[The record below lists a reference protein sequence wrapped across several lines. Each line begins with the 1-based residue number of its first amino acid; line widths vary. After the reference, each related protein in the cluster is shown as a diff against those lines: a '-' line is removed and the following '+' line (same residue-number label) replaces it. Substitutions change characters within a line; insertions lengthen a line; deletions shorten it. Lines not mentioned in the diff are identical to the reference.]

1 MIAPADFEFISA
13 LVKQKSGLTLGAGKE
28 YLVESRL
35 QAVAAT
41 AKCDDISGLVRAL
54 RGFPDAKLVKAV
66 CDAMT
71 TSETMFFR
79 DDAPFR
85 ELRETLIP
93 AAAAR
98 CRDAG
103 RPLRIWSAACST
115 GQEPLSI
122 AMTVLQSKATLG
134 TTPVEITASD
144 YSSVQLAR
152 ARSGVYNHFE
162 IQRGLPVGLLV
173 AHFQQIP
180 DGFRANDDLRKM
192 MTFHERNLLEPFT
205 GLAQFDVIFCRNV
218 LIYFDVQTKGDV
230 LQRMANQLAPG
241 GVVILGG
248 SETTLGI
255 TEAFER
261 REGSTAGV
269 YVRRQATATRPTS
282 GVPNAA

>member
-1 MIAPADFEFISA
+1 MIAPADFEFIST

-35 QAVAAT
+35 QGVAT
-41 AKCDDISGLVRAL
+41 TWKCDDIPALVRML
-54 RGFPDAKLVKAV
+54 RGLPDPKLVKAV

-85 ELRETLIP
+85 ELRESLIP

-98 CRDAG
+98 CRETG

-122 AMTVLQSKATLG
+122 AMTVLQSKAVLG

-152 ARSGVYNHFE
+152 AKSGVYNHFE
-162 IQRGLPVGLLV
+162 VQRGLPVAMLV
-173 AHFQQIP
+173 SYFQQIP
-180 DGFRANDDLRKM
+180 DGFRASDDLRKM
-192 MTFHERNLLEPFT
+192 MTFHERNLLEPYT
-205 GLAQFDVIFCRNV
+205 GLALFDVIFCRNV
-218 LIYFDVQTKGDV
+218 LIYFDVQTKANV
-230 LQRMANQLAPG
+230 LQRMASQLAPG

-255 TEAFER
+255 TDALER
-261 REGSTAGV
+261 RDGSTAGV
-269 YVRRQATATRPTS
+269 YVRRAVAPAPGK

>member
-1 MIAPADFEFISA
+1 VIAATDFEFIA
-13 LVKQKSGLTLGAGKE
+13 TLVKQRSGLTLGAGKE

-41 AKCDDISGLVRAL
+41 WKHDDIPTLVRAL
-54 RGFPDAKLVKAV
+54 RATRDARLEKAV

-85 ELRETLIP
+85 ELRDTLLP

-98 CRDAG
+98 CRDGG

-122 AMTVLQSKATLG
+122 AMTVLQSKAALG
-134 TTPVEITASD
+134 TTPVEIVASD

-162 IQRGLPVGLLV
+162 VQRGLPVMMLV
-173 AHFQQIP
+173 SHFQQIP
-180 DGFRANDDLRKM
+180 DGFRASDDLRKM

-205 GLAQFDVIFCRNV
+205 GLPQFDVIFCRNV
-218 LIYFDVQTKGDV
+218 LIYFDVQTKADV
-230 LQRMANQLAPG
+230 LQRMAATLTPG
-241 GVVILGG
+241 GVIILGG

-255 TEAFER
+255 TDALER
-261 REGSTAGV
+261 RGVPGV
-269 YVRRQATATRPTS
+269 YGRR